1 MTSPRRRDGGRCLPT
16 ISSIHRSCAVMAGII
31 VLVMVVRRFGLMWV
45 VVFRNGGGIH
55 NVI

>member
-45 VVFRNGGGIH
+45 VLFRNGGGIH